1 MNKNFFK
8 NCLLAF
14 AGAIALVSCQ
24 KTEYAFGDLVSP
36 SDLTLTAAVA
46 GLDAANPGG
55 NGSGAVSITTT
66 ASKVITYKID
76 FGDGKVLMVPSGT
89 INYKYTTPGVNDYT
103 ITVSAVG
110 TGGAV
115 SNISKKVKVFVAFEI
130 PAAILQNLTGGSTR
144 KWVCDKDASGHFGV
158 GPNDGF
164 APIWYSADPNSRAA
178 DGFYDDEITF
188 AKDANNQITMDVDN
202 KGNTFV
208 LGAAV
213 GFYGL
218 SGAEGQYPLVT
229 KGVKKLAFMNASSAS
244 TSAISTRIEFSV
256 PGNGIVCI
264 GMGSTNYEI
273 LSITAT
279 TMNLRTIGKDGL
291 AWYQKLRVKP

>member
-1 MNKNFFK
+1 MNTKFFK
-8 NCLLAF
+8 NCLLAL
-14 AGAIALVSCQ
+14 AGAVTLASCQ
-24 KTEYAFGDLVSP
+24 KTEYAFGDLASP
-36 SDLTLTAAVA
+36 ADLTLTATVA
-46 GLDAANPGG
+46 GVDAANPGG
-55 NGSGAVSITTT
+55 NGSGAVVITTT

-76 FGDGKVLMVPSGT
+76 FGDGKTLMVPSGT

-110 TGGAV
+110 AGGTM

-130 PAAILQNLTGGSTR
+130 PAAILQNLTGGTSK
-144 KWVCDKDASGHFGV
+144 KWVCDKDADAHFGV

-164 APIWYSADPNSRAA
+164 APIWYAAGPNSRAS

-213 GFYGL
+213 GYYGF
-218 SGAEGQYPLVT
+218 SGAEGQYPIAT
-229 KGVKKLAFMNASSAS
+229 KGVKKLSFMNATSAS
-244 TSAISTRIEFSV
+244 TAANSTRIEFSV

-273 LSITAT
+273 LSLTAT

-291 AWYQKLRVKP
+291 AWYQKLKVKP

>member
-1 MNKNFFK
+1 MIFK
-8 NCLLAF
+8 F
-14 AGAIALVSCQ
+14 IKHSLVAMSLIIGISSCE
-24 KTEYAFGDLVSP
+24 KTEYSFGNITSP
-36 SDLTLTAAVA
+36 SNLTLTAVLA
-46 GLDAANPGG
+46 GADAANPNG
-55 NGSGAVSITTT
+55 NGSGAVTITAT
-66 ASKVITYKID
+66 ASNVLNYKVD
-76 FGDGKVLMVPSGT
+76 FGDGKVQMLPSGT
-89 INYKYTTPGVNDYT
+89 IQHKYLMPGVNEFT
-103 ITVSAVG
+103 ISVNAVG
-110 TGGAV
+110 TAGVV
-115 SNISKKVKVFVAFEI
+115 STISKKVKVFVAFEI
-130 PAAILQNLTGGSTR
+130 PSAILQNLTGGSTR

-213 GFYGL
+213 GFYGQ

-273 LSITAT
+273 LSLTST
-279 TMNLRTIGKDGL
+279 SMNLRTIGKDGL
-291 AWYQKLRVKP
+291 AWYQKLKVKP

>member
-1 MNKNFFK
+1 MKKIFFK
-8 NCLLAF
+8 NGILALACAFGLLA
-14 AGAIALVSCQ
+14 CQ
-24 KTEYAFGDLVSP
+24 KTEYAFGDLASP
-36 SDLTLTAAVA
+36 ADLTLTATVA
-46 GLDAANPGG
+46 GVDAANPGG
-55 NGSGAVSITTT
+55 NGSGAVAITTT

-89 INYKYTTPGVNDYT
+89 INYRYTTPGVNDYT

-110 TGGAV
+110 PGGTV
-115 SNISKKVKVFVAFEI
+115 SNISRKVKVFVAFEI
-130 PAAILQNLTGGSTR
+130 PADILQNLTGGTSK
-144 KWVCDKDASGHFGV
+144 KWMCDKDADGHFGV

-164 APIWYSADPNSRAA
+164 APIWYSAGANSRAA

-218 SGAEGQYPLVT
+218 TGAEGQFPIMT
-229 KGVKKLAFMNASSAS
+229 KGAKKLSFMNATSAS
-244 TSAISTRIEFSV
+244 TPANSTRIEFSV
-256 PGNGIVCI
+256 PGNGLVCI

-273 LSITAT
+273 LSLTPT

-291 AWYQKLRVKP
+291 AWYQKLKVKP

>member
-1 MNKNFFK
+1 MNKNIFK
-8 NCLLAF
+8 NALLVFASAIAF
-14 AGAIALVSCQ
+14 ASCQ
-24 KTEYAFGDLVSP
+24 KTEYTFGDLASP
-36 SDLTLTAAVA
+36 SDLTLTATVT
-46 GLDAANPGG
+46 GVDAANPGG
-55 NGSGAVSITTT
+55 NGSGAVAITTT

-89 INYKYTTPGVNDYT
+89 INYKYTTPGTNDYT

-110 TGGAV
+110 VGGSI
-115 SNISKKVKVFVAFEI
+115 SNISKKVKVYVAFEI
-130 PAAILQNLTGGSTR
+130 PAAILQNLTGGSSKR
-144 KWVCDKDASGHFGV
+144 WACDKDADGHFGV

-164 APIWYSADPNSRAA
+164 APIWYAAGANSRAA

-188 AKDANNQITMDVDN
+188 AKDANNQVTMDVDN

-244 TSAISTRIEFSV
+244 TPAISTRIEFSV

-273 LSITAT
+273 LSLTST
-279 TMNLRTIGKDGL
+279 TMMLRTIGKDGL
-291 AWYQKLRVKP
+291 AWYQKLKVKP